1 MRITP
6 TEHAKAEWSRLAQD
20 AYKTGRHAHGH
31 RYSGAAAAIP
41 RDGQMSLDVY
51 DDLQRV
57 YRLWLIGGWGAV
69 EVDA

>member
-1 MRITP
+1 MMRITP
-6 TEHAKAEWSRLAQD
+6 TEHTKAEWSRLAKD
-20 AYKTGRHAHGH
+20 AYHTDRNAYGH
-31 RYSGAAAAIP
+31 RYSGAAAIP
-41 RDGQMSLDVY
+41 RYGQMSLDVY